1 MGTLDNGARERER
14 YPSLS
19 VTLNVGLPKTG
30 LGRLGIGRSGISFLS
45 NGPGPSA
52 CGEGNCWFVTPA
64 CKAGAS
70 ASGVQFPLATR
81 FTSNQTL
88 KDDMS
93 KSNLFDQ
100 PGVEQ
105 MIPGKELPVAVKVTG
120 RNMHAVS
127 LLVSVAG
134 EQTGVRT
141 AVSAFFESDGS
152 LDHVKLTAPGY
163 DQDVPAGDYLVLSDD
178 KTTIVV
184 TDKET
189 YEYSKA
195 LFPILS
201 AVDEAVSAV
210 ADALGST
217 LGLVK

>member
-1 MGTLDNGARERER
+1 
-14 YPSLS
+14 
-19 VTLNVGLPKTG
+19 
-30 LGRLGIGRSGISFLS
+30 
-45 NGPGPSA
+45 
-52 CGEGNCWFVTPA
+52 
-64 CKAGAS
+64 
-70 ASGVQFPLATR
+70 
-81 FTSNQTL
+81 
-88 KDDMS
+88 MS

-163 DQDVPAGDYLVLSDD
+163 DQDVEAGDYLVLSDD

-184 TDKET
+184 TDQET

>member
-1 MGTLDNGARERER
+1 
-14 YPSLS
+14 
-19 VTLNVGLPKTG
+19 
-30 LGRLGIGRSGISFLS
+30 
-45 NGPGPSA
+45 
-52 CGEGNCWFVTPA
+52 
-64 CKAGAS
+64 
-70 ASGVQFPLATR
+70 
-81 FTSNQTL
+81 
-88 KDDMS
+88 MS
-93 KSNLFDQ
+93 KSNIFDQ

-152 LDHVKLTAPGY
+152 LDHVKLTAPGH

-217 LGLVK
+217 LGLV